1 MYVICN
7 AHAKYNSSSHL
18 WLLLFS
24 KNCSFRTRVK
34 DQRELWNVL
43 QNNFAFM
50 TFFVRPFATVIYENS
65 SLSGRCNRRQVKP
78 RNKNSES
85 LVLTLRHQGFS
96 QQYGK
101 MFDDSIDHNS
111 LSSFRSE
118 WHDVAYSYTCF
129 SRAMERKTR
138 SKLHRRIST
147 CNWWAFLIFPFAS
160 DWSILCDYS
169 LHKRLSFCLYVKRS
183 QIFRTMYK

>member
-1 MYVICN
+1 MQSTILVFVYDYFYFQKIV
-7 AHAKYNSSSHL
+7 
-18 WLLLFS
+18 LFEHGS
-24 KNCSFRTRVK
+24 RI
-34 DQRELWNVL
+34 RENYGMVL

-85 LVLTLRHQGFS
+85 LVLTLRHQGFN

-129 SRAMERKTR
+129 SRAMERETR
-138 SKLHRRIST
+138 SKLRIAEYQCAIDERFSF
-147 CNWWAFLIFPFAS
+147 FLSRAIDRFYAIIFCIKDYFFA
-160 DWSILCDYS
+160 C
-169 LHKRLSFCLYVKRS
+169 
-183 QIFRTMYK
+183 M